1 MNNKRFTPKAIL
13 LTAALSV
20 LCTLGAVA
28 LAAWLLL
35 GTPGL
40 AVAAGAAYIKTAFV
54 GEYDPDAMA
63 DSALNAMV
71 ESLGDRW
78 SYYLDAE
85 SYEAQQLRRANAY
98 VGVGVTVQYTQE
110 GLYIQSVT
118 EGGPAQAAGLLPG
131 ELIVAADG
139 TDLTGENVYNGTALI
154 QGEEGTQVVL
164 TVVDAAG
171 QSRQV
176 TVTRARL
183 TQDPVQFELL
193 EGGVG
198 YVALANFYE
207 GSADHVKQA
216 VEQLL
221 EQGATCL
228 LFDMR
233 NNPGG
238 YLDELTDLLD
248 YLLPEGPIF
257 SSGGKDG
264 PTDTVYSDAS
274 CVDVPMAALVNGDT
288 YSAAEL
294 FAAQLRESVGAC
306 IAGEPTTGK
315 GYSQQTFWLPGDRAL
330 NISTKTYFTGA
341 GVSLIGTGLTP
352 DLTVELAGEGDAQRD
367 AAADYLRQQLSGK

>member
-63 DSALNAMV
+63 DAALNAMV

-139 TDLTGENVYNGTALI
+139 TDLTG
-154 QGEEGTQVVL
+154 
-164 TVVDAAG
+164 
-171 QSRQV
+171 
-176 TVTRARL
+176 
-183 TQDPVQFELL
+183 
-193 EGGVG
+193 
-198 YVALANFYE
+198 
-207 GSADHVKQA
+207 
-216 VEQLL
+216 
-221 EQGATCL
+221 
-228 LFDMR
+228 
-233 NNPGG
+233 
-238 YLDELTDLLD
+238 
-248 YLLPEGPIF
+248 
-257 SSGGKDG
+257 
-264 PTDTVYSDAS
+264 
-274 CVDVPMAALVNGDT
+274 
-288 YSAAEL
+288 
-294 FAAQLRESVGAC
+294 
-306 IAGEPTTGK
+306 
-315 GYSQQTFWLPGDRAL
+315 
-330 NISTKTYFTGA
+330 
-341 GVSLIGTGLTP
+341 
-352 DLTVELAGEGDAQRD
+352 
-367 AAADYLRQQLSGK
+367 